1 MGFAVEGS
9 DLSVAEVERAR
20 AEAAIRK
27 LQINFRVDDMRTL
40 QTASLCKYGVV
51 LAFDNSLPHLD
62 SDADVQSALAA
73 MRDRLRPGGKLLLSL
88 RDYGPLMSGRPTMMP
103 PSFFGKDGER
113 RIVHQVWDWQDARR
127 YVVHIFITSEAPN
140 QRWLPR
146 HFVGR
151 YRAITPDEIAGH
163 ADQIGFRQVEVL
175 APAVTGYYQPI
186 VSAIRA

>member
-1 MGFAVEGS
+1 LQLVPPETLNAFIASQDIQDARARAVSALKLSAWRVWALQSKVS

-73 MRDRLRPGGKLLLSL
+73 MRTDFDPG
-88 RDYGPLMSGRPTMMP
+88 
-103 PSFFGKDGER
+103 
-113 RIVHQVWDWQDARR
+113 
-127 YVVHIFITSEAPN
+127 
-140 QRWLPR
+140 
-146 HFVGR
+146 
-151 YRAITPDEIAGH
+151 
-163 ADQIGFRQVEVL
+163 
-175 APAVTGYYQPI
+175 
-186 VSAIRA
+186 VSCC